1 MPTFRP
7 CLHFSG
13 SVRSLL
19 IPFFPIHIAR
29 VPHPRVDR
37 AIVKLSGTLELCTL
51 SFERWGERQK
61 VEGSWRWTR
70 LLPLDNVELL
80 AGMTKSTHRLRAW
93 ERNKTGTND
102 SRLESRS
109 TTFVNNFALF
119 LFRSTWV
126 ARVPKRTSLTNT
138 IYKSSDPRTKL
149 CGIKIWYIKYI
160 ARKRKLQNKFHI
172 NHQLKIC
179 IFFKAMFWIV
189 MLIWILL
196 GLEKYINMTHH
207 CIFHFKYFL
216 IEKYLSIKNLV
227 IKKLLILKTKN

>member
-13 SVRSLL
+13 SVRPLL
-19 IPFFPIHIAR
+19 TPFLPIHIAR
-29 VPHPRVDR
+29 VLHPRVDR

-70 LLPLDNVELL
+70 LLPKTYPLDNVELL
-80 AGMTKSTHRLRAW
+80 AGTTKSTHRLRAW

-109 TTFVNNFALF
+109 TTFVNNSAPFRMPF

-126 ARVPKRTSLTNT
+126 EGAK
-138 IYKSSDPRTKL
+138 
-149 CGIKIWYIKYI
+149 
-160 ARKRKLQNKFHI
+160 
-172 NHQLKIC
+172 
-179 IFFKAMFWIV
+179 
-189 MLIWILL
+189 
-196 GLEKYINMTHH
+196 
-207 CIFHFKYFL
+207 
-216 IEKYLSIKNLV
+216 KNLSHEHD
-227 IKKLLILKTKN
+227 L